1 MKEIKKINHDRER
14 AVLGTNKEEILVL
27 NATEREAKG

>member
-14 AVLGTNKEEILVL
+14 AVLGPNKEEILVL
-27 NATEREAKG
+27 NATEREAEG